1 MCKLS
6 DSFAG
11 SVALSFSLCMGVY
24 ACSLALSTKKRHDP
38 PDPVE
43 STRTAEPVQVVEKKR
58 NATPVN
64 HSEPPKLIVRPTPKS
79 MPSNVKNTVT
89 EGAGLFAINCAP
101 CHQADGAGLPGFAP
115 SIRNRDFLA
124 LSSDALILETVRKGR
139 LGTAMAPRPDLS
151 EETVRKIIAYMR
163 SMTVEN
169 AITVKV
175 DDSLKFSGNAEAGSE
190 KYARYCSSCHGPAG
204 EGYSVGVPGTGI
216 GLPGFLQAVSDDYIL
231 QTLKLGRIGTP
242 MQPFVGSRGLA
253 NLSVSDAHD
262 IIAHLRELGK
272 RNSPGATDPVS
283 EKGDPARGKLSY
295 DVNCMACHQSEGAGR
310 VGFAPSIRN
319 RDFLAI
325 ATDDFIRTTIKKGR
339 FGTAMVGRPDL
350 SDPVID
356 DLIAYLRSLPVANPV
371 KMKVD
376 HSLSFQGD
384 SKKGLLKYNS
394 YCASCHGPRG
404 EGYAVGVPGPGI
416 GLAGFLSTVSD
427 DYILQTIRHG
437 RVGTPMRSFIGA
449 KGVANLSTEDAHD
462 IIAHLRVMGKESG
475 TSQ

>member
-1 MCKLS
+1 MWKFA

-11 SVALSFSLCMGVY
+11 SIAISFILCVGVY
-24 ACSLALSTKKRHDP
+24 VCSLTLSKKVQPTTQYPGELSYFPEPIMVERKRIAS
-38 PDPVE
+38 PVIR
-43 STRTAEPVQVVEKKR
+43 SEPRPVVRPMKKSVQVQSEK
-58 NATPVN
+58 
-64 HSEPPKLIVRPTPKS
+64 
-79 MPSNVKNTVT
+79 TVA

-101 CHQADGAGLPGFAP
+101 CHQTDGGGLPGFAP

-151 EETVRKIIAYMR
+151 EETVMKIIAYMR

-216 GLPGFLQAVSDDYIL
+216 GLPGFLETVSDDYIL
-231 QTLKLGRIGTP
+231 QTLKQGRIGTP
-242 MQPFVGSRGLA
+242 MQPFIGPRGLA
-253 NLSVSDAHD
+253 NLTESDAHD

-272 RNSPGATDPVS
+272 QKSSGANAPVAK
-283 EKGDPARGKLSY
+283 KGDPARGKLSY
-295 DVNCMACHQSEGAGR
+295 DVNCMACHQPEGTGR

-339 FGTAMVGRPDL
+339 LGTAMVGRPDL
-350 SDPVID
+350 SDSAID

-371 KMKVD
+371 KLKID
-376 HSLSFQGD
+376 HTLSFQGD